1 MQRRD
6 FIKTSILGTGVL
18 MSSAIANTNP
28 SKTKKYNLTFEYQI
42 NFPSANDVKI
52 WIPMPIQTS
61 FQRPSNIKISGNYNF
76 HKSYIQ
82 DQTPIIYAQ
91 YNKKSKNI
99 FVSVDVLATPNHL
112 RSNTEEKPNSF
123 EELLRS
129 TRYIRTD
136 GEIAKIASGLNSGSQ
151 KQKVSK
157 IYQWVRENIDYENAK
172 NITKIRTIS
181 AKNNTPILSG
191 ENISANTV
199 FVSLCRY
206 CGIPSREAVGLDTN
220 TTFTLSKSEVYLED
234 DRWFPCDII
243 ASIKDKSFD
252 GFGKWQDNFVLLN
265 YQRDMKI
272 QNSIVSLFDNAFATI
287 DGDRLNYY
295 ENKNFIKNIS
305 IKQLVS

>member
-28 SKTKKYNLTFEYQI
+28 SKTKKYNLKFEYQI

-52 WIPMPIQTS
+52 WIPMPTQTS
-61 FQRPSNIKISGNYNF
+61 FQTPSNIKIHGNYNF

-82 DQTPIIYAQ
+82 DHTPIIHAQ

-99 FVSVDVLATPNHL
+99 FVSVDVLTTPNHL
-112 RSNTEEKPNSF
+112 QGNNQEKSNNF
-123 EELLRS
+123 EELLRP

-136 GEIAKIASGLNSGSQ
+136 GEIEKIASALNSGSQ

-172 NITKIRTIS
+172 NIAKIRTILS
-181 AKNNTPILSG
+181 KNGTPILSG

-206 CGIPSREAVGLDTN
+206 CGIPSQEAVGLDTN
-220 TTFTLSKSEVYLED
+220 TTFTLTKSEVYLD
-234 DRWFPCDII
+234 NSGWFPCDII

-252 GFGKWQDNFVLLN
+252 GFGKWQNDFILLN

-272 QNSIVSLFDNAFATI
+272 ENSIISLFDNAFATI
-287 DGDRLNYY
+287 DGDKLNYY
-295 ENKNFIKNIS
+295 ENKNFIKNIT
-305 IKQLVS
+305 IKQLIS

>member
-52 WIPMPIQTS
+52 WIPMPTQTS
-61 FQRPSNIKISGNYNF
+61 FQKPSNIIIRGNYNF
-76 HKSYIQ
+76 HKTYIH
-82 DQTPIIYAQ
+82 DQTPIIHAQ

-99 FVSVDVLATPNHL
+99 FVSVDVLSTPNHL
-112 RSNTEEKPNSF
+112 HNTEEKPNGF

-136 GEIAKIASGLNSGSQ
+136 GEIEKIASTLNIGSQ

-172 NITKIRTIS
+172 NISKIRTILS
-181 AKNNTPILSG
+181 KNGTPILSG
-191 ENISANTV
+191 ENISANSV

-220 TTFTLSKSEVYLED
+220 TTFTLSKSEVYLND
-234 DRWFPCDII
+234 GGWFPFDVI

-252 GFGKWQDNFVLLN
+252 GFGKWQDNFILLN

-272 QNSIVSLFDNAFATI
+272 ENSIISLFDNAFATI
-287 DGDRLNYY
+287 DGDKLNYY
-295 ENKNFIKNIS
+295 EDKTFIKNIT
-305 IKQLVS
+305 IKQLLS